1 MCQGGSR
8 HLTLRWMGD
17 GPEALTREVP
27 AESKGLWSER
37 KAALRVCDLFAGL
50 GGFSCGAL
58 EAGAE
63 VVLAIDSDPVPLKL
77 LGANSPQTIT
87 VVATLGKDPV
97 KIPPAGPDFH
107 IHMSTPCTELSIA
120 RRGNTTL
127 AVNTGLDMIR
137 WAVELVLN
145 RGDYSWSLENVSTK
159 TTRALLIEL
168 EAAYPDRVA
177 FGVFDSAD
185 FGAPQSRVR
194 LIAGNPRLIRMLQGM
209 PCARRVSVR
218 DAFVKQGEALPASY
232 YKNQTRSHSGAPT
245 MRTIETQSFTV
256 CAGHALTWCHAD
268 GKTVHVMT
276 ARESAI
282 LMGFP
287 LSWRLP
293 KGSRVSQQAVGNAV
307 CVALSKAITLAAIA
321 VQKGEAAVTVAEPP
335 ARALPPPATKKRR
348 FKGIS
353 SEKHHSILRRLD
365 ELERAVHICRDKDA
379 SAPEPPPAPA
389 APF

>member
-120 RRGNTTL
+120 RRGTRLTRGPRRL
-127 AVNTGLDMIR
+127 ERHVKVSQGHRGHPADTSVGKGLDKKF
-137 WAVELVLN
+137 
-145 RGDYSWSLENVSTK
+145 T
-159 TTRALLIEL
+159 
-168 EAAYPDRVA
+168 
-177 FGVFDSAD
+177 
-185 FGAPQSRVR
+185 
-194 LIAGNPRLIRMLQGM
+194 
-209 PCARRVSVR
+209 
-218 DAFVKQGEALPASY
+218 
-232 YKNQTRSHSGAPT
+232 T
-245 MRTIETQSFTV
+245 MR
-256 CAGHALTWCHAD
+256 L
-268 GKTVHVMT
+268 
-276 ARESAI
+276 
-282 LMGFP
+282 L
-287 LSWRLP
+287 
-293 KGSRVSQQAVGNAV
+293 
-307 CVALSKAITLAAIA
+307 
-321 VQKGEAAVTVAEPP
+321 
-335 ARALPPPATKKRR
+335 
-348 FKGIS
+348 
-353 SEKHHSILRRLD
+353 
-365 ELERAVHICRDKDA
+365 
-379 SAPEPPPAPA
+379 
-389 APF
+389 